1 MEQAVLKKHLFTRDK
16 RIYCKQNIMQTEQ
29 EINRLKTIIHDLLNE
44 AKNQGASSADA
55 GLSVDNGLSVNVRLG
70 DVETIEHHCSQG
82 LGVSVY
88 FGQKKGS
95 ASSTDLSAKS
105 IKETV
110 TAACSIARYTSEDS
124 YAGLPDPARLATDF
138 KDLDLYHPWDIN
150 ANDAI
155 TLATRCEDTA
165 RQYHADINN
174 SEGASVDSYSGMRI
188 YGNSLGFLHGY
199 ASTRHSIS
207 CSVLGEREGEM
218 ERDYW
223 YSVARN
229 RQQLDSPES
238 IGEKAAERTIQ
249 RLGAKS
255 LSPRKSPVL
264 YSAEVASGLIGSLLG
279 AISGGSLYRKS
290 SFLLDSL
297 NSQIFPDFI
306 HIQEQP
312 HLPGALGSALY
323 DAEGVAT
330 QTNEII
336 TDGILQTYL
345 LSSYSARKLGMQTTG
360 HAGGVHNLCI
370 TPGDSN
376 LEQLL
381 QTMDTGLLVTEL
393 MGQGVN
399 PVTGDYS
406 RGASGFW
413 VAQGVIQYPVQEI
426 TIAGNLKD
434 MFQHILAVGNDIDYR
449 GNIRNGSILIEEMAI
464 AGE

>member
-1 MEQAVLKKHLFTRDK
+1 
-16 RIYCKQNIMQTEQ
+16 MQTEQ
-29 EINRLKTIIHDLLNE
+29 EINRLKTIIHDLLHE

-70 DVETIEHHCSQG
+70 EVETIEHHCSQG

-110 TAACSIARYTSEDS
+110 TAACSIARYASEDS
-124 YAGLPDPARLATDF
+124 YAGLPDPARFATEF
-138 KDLDLYHPWDIN
+138 KDLQLYHPWNIHAD
-150 ANDAI
+150 DAI
-155 TLATRCEDTA
+155 DLALNCEDTA
-165 RQYHADINN
+165 RQYHPDINN
-174 SEGASVDSYSGMRI
+174 SEGASVDSYSGIRV
-188 YGNSLGFLHGY
+188 YGNSLDFLHGY

-207 CSVLGEREGEM
+207 CSVLGERNGDM
-218 ERDYW
+218 QRDYW
-223 YSVARN
+223 YSVARDQKN
-229 RQQLDSPES
+229 LDSVEF
-238 IGEKAAERTIQ
+238 IGQKAAQRTVQ

-255 LSPRKSPVL
+255 LSTRKCPVL
-264 YSAEVASGLIGSLLG
+264 YSAEIASGLIGSFLG

-297 NSQIFPDFI
+297 DSKVFPDFI
-306 HIQEQP
+306 NLYEQP
-312 HLPGALGSALY
+312 HLLGALGSALY
-323 DAEGVAT
+323 DSEGVAT
-330 QTNEII
+330 QANKIV
-336 TDGILQTYL
+336 TDGILNTYL

-370 TPGDSN
+370 TAGDKN

-381 QTMDTGLLVTEL
+381 QKMDTGLLVTEL

-413 VAQGVIQYPVQEI
+413 VEQGVIQYPVQEI

-449 GNIRNGSILIEEMAI
+449 GNIRSGSILIEEMAI